1 MLGENWLIFAL
12 DPKVEWDAAQKR
24 AETLGPFY
32 SGPKFLCFLVHFDIY
47 FWFWYQTKIMSKKA
61 LCSHSASLGNLLS
74 VNREWVMVTI
84 HVNYKKF
91 RFSLDDMEQAIIWT
105 LHTALEGYKKSK
117 IFFWLLS
124 S

>member
-1 MLGENWLIFAL
+1 MFGANRLIFAL
-12 DPKVEWDAAQKR
+12 DSKLDMD
-24 AETLGPFY
+24 AETLILH

-47 FWFWYQTKIMSKKA
+47 FWFWYQTEIMSKKA

-84 HVNYKKF
+84 HVNDKKF